1 MSAANFQCDPPG
13 RDHRKSV
20 DSAAGQELSLPP
32 QDPAVLRTNSPYR
45 YNHHDIFLTSAEE
58 VRGSQQS
65 PPTYHRVPTSSQVAL
80 DSHSFTDLE
89 TPPYR
94 SRINLGGRD
103 EKTADIPM
111 PEDKVVDEKAPLKGV
126 HYPSDL
132 ASLPVHRPAI
142 IRVDSDAP
150 SAAGTDDEYEE
161 DSDYDWSGEE
171 DLVDEEAKFE
181 EQMGKKPKRKGWGFK
196 RYALTNAYH
205 AGSSRLQ
212 ASYVRIITL
221 LFSSLIGSMFLAG
234 LLITAPILLH
244 FYWYKKNPTE
254 SRRYTLNNIEAWM
267 FWAAANLLVSWWLA
281 LIIDLVPVLFLTL
294 ISIGWGH
301 ISEGIKGSVELFNGI
316 KNTIKPIFYAASMW
330 VSWVIIFEGIFKL
343 YDDGNPD
350 ASKAAYTRRVRHS
363 FSFRAD
369 NPEGFQLTSPVGNF
383 FHVGVSSHSV
393 PVLPGPCCQHSED
406 DLPGHRT
413 DISQDRI

>member
-32 QDPAVLRTNSPYR
+32 QDPAALRTNSPYR

-196 RYALTNAYH
+196 RYALTNAWFLSLTSILCQNH
-205 AGSSRLQ
+205 HPSLFFAHRV
-212 ASYVRIITL
+212 YVPCW
-221 LFSSLIGSMFLAG
+221 LAHYC
-234 LLITAPILLH
+234 T
-244 FYWYKKNPTE
+244 NPPP
-254 SRRYTLNNIEAWM
+254 L
-267 FWAAANLLVSWWLA
+267 LLVQEE
-281 LIIDLVPVLFLTL
+281 PYREPTL
-294 ISIGWGH
+294 H
-301 ISEGIKGSVELFNGI
+301 
-316 KNTIKPIFYAASMW
+316 P
-330 VSWVIIFEGIFKL
+330 
-343 YDDGNPD
+343 
-350 ASKAAYTRRVRHS
+350 
-363 FSFRAD
+363 
-369 NPEGFQLTSPVGNF
+369 Q
-383 FHVGVSSHSV
+383 
-393 PVLPGPCCQHSED
+393 
-406 DLPGHRT
+406 
-413 DISQDRI
+413 